1 MRKQYRFYGDV
12 QGVGFR
18 YRATQAARGLGVTG
32 WVRNEPDGTVSMEA
46 QGVPDKLELLLWQ
59 ISQGR
64 YVEILQ
70 MDVREIDEI
79 EDERGFGIM

>member
-1 MRKQYRFYGDV
+1 MASNKVREEFCFYGRV

-18 YRATQAARGLGVTG
+18 YKLRHLADSYGVTG

-59 ISQGR
+59 ISQIGR
-64 YVEILQ
+64 AHV
-70 MDVREIDEI
+70 
-79 EDERGFGIM
+79 